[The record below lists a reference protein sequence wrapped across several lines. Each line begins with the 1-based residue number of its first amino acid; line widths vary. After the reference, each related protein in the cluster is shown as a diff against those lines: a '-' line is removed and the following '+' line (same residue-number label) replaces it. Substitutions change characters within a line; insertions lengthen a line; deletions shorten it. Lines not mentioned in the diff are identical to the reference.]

1 MGHFRQW
8 LFLVSLLLIPQIAR
22 KIIGSSS
29 YLFLSISYVAIS
41 GYFSGKLIGKM
52 VAETEKWSWAAMI
65 LIAPFIGIL
74 WGIMAGG
81 AGGIFIFLIGAIFG
95 AMIAGA
101 VGGLALP
108 IFTIFHRWLKKGEVI
123 ERNQFLPIAMGITF
137 IICALILGLNV
148 S

>member
-1 MGHFRQW
+1 MELGGDDFDC
-8 LFLVSLLLIPQIAR
+8 
-22 KIIGSSS
+22 
-29 YLFLSISYVAIS
+29 AIHRNFV
-41 GYFSGKLIGKM
+41 GNNGR
-52 VAETEKWSWAAMI
+52 WCR
-65 LIAPFIGIL
+65 
-74 WGIMAGG
+74 
-81 AGGIFIFLIGAIFG
+81 GIFIFLIGAIFG